1 MYNLRILTLVYF
13 KLDLI
18 LNKFKFAILRNGSNS
33 VNTWSLPPAQIYRN
47 YYFFEVNNP
56 NELQTGQTSIPNITQ
71 RGPYV
76 YKEIMKK
83 TNIMFSEN
91 GLNVSYTPVFELFFE
106 PELSV
111 GSDNDSFMFLNIPFL
126 VNIV

>member
-1 MYNLRILTLVYF
+1 
-13 KLDLI
+13 
-18 LNKFKFAILRNGSNS
+18 
-33 VNTWSLPPAQIYRN
+33 
-47 YYFFEVNNP
+47 
-56 NELQTGQTSIPNITQ
+56 
-71 RGPYV
+71 
-76 YKEIMKK
+76 MKK

-91 GLNVSYTPVFELFFE
+91 GFNVSYTPVFELFFV